1 MKSLDKDVFS
11 KLEYEVVAYDE
22 IERFNDYES
31 PEFDYPY
38 AQRKNQLSTINFKG
52 EYFGMNGAYNRIN
65 FADFDYEYTQTRVK
79 FQISKICLEENY
91 LDSVKKIIPDMW
103 QTF

>member
-1 MKSLDKDVFS
+1 M
-11 KLEYEVVAYDE
+11 
-22 IERFNDYES
+22 ND
-31 PEFDYPY
+31 
-38 AQRKNQLSTINFKG
+38 
-52 EYFGMNGAYNRIN
+52 AYNRIN

>member
-38 AQRKNQLSTINFKG
+38 A
-52 EYFGMNGAYNRIN
+52 
-65 FADFDYEYTQTRVK
+65 
-79 FQISKICLEENY
+79 
-91 LDSVKKIIPDMW
+91 
-103 QTF
+103 